1 VRAAELDIQAEHADS
16 GEALRLRD
24 VLRFAVQSTLAVRR
38 KQAATKLHSEFQ
50 TLEL

>member
-1 VRAAELDIQAEHADS
+1 
-16 GEALRLRD
+16 
-24 VLRFAVQSTLAVRR
+24 VQSTLAVRR